1 MTNPRPIT
9 ESFRHYA
16 AGIAFLAVA
25 FLAVKVTLLVDV
37 LEPKILTTT
46 ENVDRTVAITGA
58 AMRNLEL
65 ATRSMKNEQDAEYQ
79 QIQAVSVEVA
89 QIASG
94 LTTSVSKLNSTLDSL
109 NALTEHT
116 DRNMGSVEKD
126 ADTAIKNVNPALT
139 SLNAELDKLQPL
151 TENLTQAVAG
161 LPPIEKNATDI
172 TANTAKV
179 TADLAK
185 LSDHYTK
192 QILKPVTE
200 VKVVSGFVW
209 NSFLRFAG
217 AAIGVKF

>member
-1 MTNPRPIT
+1 MTTPRPIT

-16 AGIAFLAVA
+16 AGMAFLAVA
-25 FLAVKVTLLVDV
+25 FLVVKITLLVDV

-65 ATRSMKNEQDAEYQ
+65 ATRSMKKEQDAEYQ

-116 DRNMGSVEKD
+116 DKNMGAVEQD
-126 ADTAIKNVNPALT
+126 AATAIKNVTPALV
-139 SLNAELDKLQPL
+139 SLNAELGKLQPL
-151 TENLTQAVAG
+151 TDNLTAAVAG
-161 LPPIEKNATDI
+161 IPPIEKNAVQV
-172 TANTAKV
+172 TANAAETTGYLRDVAKHYRDTVMAPVKKTRAVLSHVAGYTATVLGK
-179 TADLAK
+179 A
-185 LSDHYTK
+185 LS
-192 QILKPVTE
+192 P
-200 VKVVSGFVW
+200 W
-209 NSFLRFAG
+209 
-217 AAIGVKF
+217 